1 MKKPLFFVAV
11 AALAL
16 VSCAKSI
23 ELEPV
28 EPSTEELFEYT
39 FAISSTSTA
48 DTKATFDSDVNG
60 LFIKWEDGD
69 FLSTF
74 TNSTG
79 DPSGYSYSKS
89 TVNAGNPATFTIK
102 SHYALNKDD
111 MVYCAAPYIASPGL
125 DPTSVSL
132 SIPDAQNQDGDSFD
146 ADAMPLVAVPFP
158 ISAAITSADGTNVE
172 SSVSFYNIGS
182 VAEFDVFSPTG
193 TYSTEKIES
202 ITFTTTGTDYIAGS
216 FDFDLTAVS
225 SSDGSKLAIEGYTGQ
240 EIEVTVDESIT
251 VGSATNKDNAQKV
264 YMVLAPGTHEGTLK
278 VETDCAVYTYTVP
291 SRSFSRGGI
300 RRFGI
305 NLEKD
310 SARGPKSVTLNI
322 ADFSLPSGSG
332 YKSSTST
339 IINGNASY
347 AFAYTDCMTGSG
359 IQMKGSSGEFHNTQS
374 MGKLVSISY
383 SLNNANNPN
392 VYFGTTA
399 SPSAAAT
406 KLGDD
411 YVPSSGDANGFF
423 KIKAG
428 GSYAQISNVV
438 IKYYP
443 LPSSGIAWSAA
454 TGTASMVNG
463 VVVSSSL
470 PTLSN
475 DNGVSVSYESSE
487 TDVATINGSGV
498 VTILAAGTTEISA
511 SFAGNSTY
519 VAETVTYT
527 LTVTDDT
534 MYTIAV
540 SGGITGGSVSA
551 SPSSAKVGTQITLTI
566 TPNSGYSLATLTVKD
581 SGNNDVT
588 VEDNKFTMPA
598 SNVTINATFSSSFT
612 ITIASPISGGSVAAS
627 ASSAAAGA
635 TITLTPTPSSGY
647 EFTSWSVTRDDTS
660 AAVSVNG
667 NNQFTMPAANVT
679 VNATF
684 TYVVQASASS
694 YNFGT
699 NTTDVWST
707 VIPASYGST
716 ETRHTFKTD
725 NTVWKVKYCQFSN
738 NELQFQAKNSGYIIT
753 PPFSR
758 AVTRIVANAYS
769 TVSVGTSAKAKIYN
783 AKTGTEIASA
793 SVTSGTGGKF
803 TFTLTSQTA
812 GTSYKIVFTG
822 AAGHCASMDITYAD

>member
-1 MKKPLFFVAV
+1 MKKRFIYISI
-11 AALAL
+11 AALAFAA
-16 VSCAKSI
+16 CAKSV

-28 EPSTEELFEYT
+28 EPSAEGLYEYT

-69 FLSTF
+69 FLTTI

-89 TVNAGNPATFTIK
+89 TVNAGNPTTFTIK

-125 DPTSVSL
+125 DPTSVTL
-132 SIPDAQNQDGDSFD
+132 SIPDSQLQDGNSFD

-158 ISAAITSADGTNVE
+158 ISAAITSADGTNIE
-172 SSVSFYNIGS
+172 SSVSFLNLGS
-182 VAEFDVFSPTG
+182 VVEFDVFSPTG
-193 TYSTEKIES
+193 SYSDEKIES

-216 FDFDLTAVS
+216 FDFNLTTVS
-225 SSDGSKLAIEGYTGQ
+225 DSDGSKLAIDGYTDQ
-240 EIEVTVDESIT
+240 EIEVTVDDALT

-278 VETDCAVYTYTVP
+278 VETDCAIYTYTVP
-291 SRSFSRGGI
+291 SRSFSRGAI

-322 ADFSLPSGSG
+322 ADFNLPSGSG
-332 YKSSTST
+332 YKTSTST

-347 AFAYTDCMTGSG
+347 TFAYTDCMTGSG
-359 IQMKGSSGEFHNTQS
+359 IQMRASSGEFHNTQS

-392 VYFGTTA
+392 VYFGTTV
-399 SPSAAAT
+399 SPSTAAT
-406 KLGDD
+406 TSGDD
-411 YVPSSGDANGFF
+411 YIPSSGDANGFF

-454 TGTASMVNG
+454 TGTASMVGG

-475 DNGVSVSYESSE
+475 EKGVSVSYESSE
-487 TDVATINGSGV
+487 TDVATINSSGV

-519 VAETVTYT
+519 AAETVKYT

-534 MYTIAV
+534 LYTITV
-540 SGGITGGSVSA
+540 SDGITGGSVEASA
-551 SPSSAKVGTQITLTI
+551 SSAKVGTEISLTI
-566 TPNSGYSLATLTVKD
+566 TPSAGSSLATLSVKD
-581 SGNNDVT
+581 AGDNDIT

-598 SNVTINATFSSSFT
+598 SNVTINATFSTSYT
-612 ITIASPISGGSVAAS
+612 ITITSPITGGSVEAS
-627 ASSAAAGA
+627 STSAAAGT

-660 AAVSVNG
+660 AAISVNG
-667 NNQFTMPAANVT
+667 SNQFEMPAANVT

-684 TYVVQASASS
+684 TYVVQASATS

-725 NTVWKVKYCQFSN
+725 NTVWKVKYCQFSS
-738 NELQFQAKNSGYIIT
+738 NELQFQAANSGYIIT
-753 PPFSR
+753 PPFSK
-758 AVTRIVANAYS
+758 AVTKIVANAYS
-769 TVSVGTSAKAKIYN
+769 AASVGKSAKAKIYN

-793 SVTSGTGGKF
+793 SVTTGTGGKY

-822 AAGHCASMDITYAD
+822 AAGHCQTMAITYAD